1 MRTKSALKS
10 PQYAGVDT
18 FGKTEA
24 HSIFLRIK
32 DSLAGAYIL
41 REIATQNRLLYQ
53 ESPSFVKK
61 IRGLVAIELFSGK
74 SRPAAKGQRLTVV
87 LAFRRGNRDRT
98 GPTAIL

>member
-10 PQYAGVDT
+10 PQYAGVHT

-32 DSLAGAYIL
+32 DSLAGAHIL

-61 IRGLVAIELFSGK
+61 IRVLVAIELWEAVLRS
-74 SRPAAKGQRLTVV
+74 AAKGQCFTLVFG
-87 LAFRRGNRDRT
+87 FRRGNRDRT
-98 GPTAIL
+98 GPAAIL